1 MSTQWVN
8 TEPDAGAL
16 HALLLSL
23 PARVPIADIDRL
35 WIFPTR
41 KIAVGESTVFVLS
54 LFDADSERR
63 RVMTA
68 RFTVARDKKG
78 VGKVQDKLDEYGTA
92 TLDAVHRV
100 VDGVVRRLGEEV
112 EKPPRE
118 EQIDGNEENWKALLI
133 DLGAPR
139 SMFDIVP
146 EVPDVPMDEVEALD
160 DVASM
165 PEESPSE
172 ATGAA

>member
-8 TEPDAGAL
+8 TQPDAGAI
-16 HALLLSL
+16 HALLLSI
-23 PARVPIADIDRL
+23 VPRISISDIDRL

-41 KIAVGESTVFVLS
+41 KIAVGESTVVVLS
-54 LFDADSERR
+54 LFDADRERR

-78 VGKVQDKLDEYGTA
+78 VANVQDQLDEYGTA

-100 VDGVVRRLGEEV
+100 VEGVVRRLGEEI
-112 EKPPRE
+112 EQPPRE
-118 EQIDGNEENWKALLI
+118 EHLDGNADYWQTLLL

-139 SMFDIVP
+139 SAFDAVP
-146 EVPDVPMDEVEALD
+146 GVSD
-160 DVASM
+160 DGDGDAS
-165 PEESPSE
+165 EGE
-172 ATGAA
+172 ATESSDAA